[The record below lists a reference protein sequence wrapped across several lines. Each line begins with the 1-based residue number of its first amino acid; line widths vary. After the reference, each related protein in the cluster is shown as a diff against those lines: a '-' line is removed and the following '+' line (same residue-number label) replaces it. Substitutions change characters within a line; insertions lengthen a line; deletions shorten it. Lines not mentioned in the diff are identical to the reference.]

1 LNIKVFIIIII
12 IIIIVINDRYRV
24 LNSKQDIQGK
34 GRSQKNNNKTITTT
48 KKTIK
53 QTTEHIVR
61 VK

>member
-1 LNIKVFIIIII
+1 LFGIEYSVS
-12 IIIIVINDRYRV
+12 VIDYYN
-24 LNSKQDIQGK
+24 NNNNNNNENFNIQGK